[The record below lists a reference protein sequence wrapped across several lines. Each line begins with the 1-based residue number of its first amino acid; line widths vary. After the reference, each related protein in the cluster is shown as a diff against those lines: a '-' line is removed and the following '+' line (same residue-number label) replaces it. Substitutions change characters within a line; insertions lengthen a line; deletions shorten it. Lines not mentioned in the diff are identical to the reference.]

1 MELAVIGLLV
11 CVLVSG
17 LSSGLVSVLVAFSL
31 LATTAKQEMA
41 NNC

>member
-17 LSSGLVSVLVAFSL
+17 PSSGLVRVLVAFSL
-31 LATTAKQEMA
+31 RATTAKQEMA